1 MSWPKSM
8 LGEVVLLAVA
18 LAVLGPIYILVATAR
33 GQEPSR
39 LALVLMQ
46 YAIPVTLL
54 AWIAADA
61 KERRQTPCFDFGFF
75 LLATWP
81 LSLFWYC
88 GRTRGWRGVALAS
101 GLLLLGYV
109 PMMFVVVVDVVRV
122 IGGLGR

>member
-1 MSWPKSM
+1 MIWPKSM

-18 LAVLGPIYILVATAR
+18 LAVLGPAYFVVAAMR
-33 GQEPSR
+33 GQEPER
-39 LALVLMQ
+39 LVLVLLQ
-46 YAIPVTLL
+46 YAVPVTLL

-61 KERRQTPCFDFGFF
+61 KERRRTPCFDFGFF

-88 GRTRGWRGVALAS
+88 GRTRGWRGAALAS
-101 GLLLLGYV
+101 GLLLLCYV

-122 IGGLGR
+122 LGSLGR